1 VVDETI
7 DQLNAAARRLEALLA
22 SLRQNSSDV
31 SDEDLVQAVDD
42 FAIHYFSGAD
52 GVAYSHFCYVAPIC
66 SRRPHLE
73 DRLLEYPAWGLF
85 GMFSRGDQAVA
96 WIRARL
102 DPSGGAGFAVSPA
115 ERDWL
120 GSLVDQPE
128 RFQAIFDRFTNEA
141 EMAKNKPEE

>member
-1 VVDETI
+1 VADDTI
-7 DQLNAAARRLEALLA
+7 DRLNAAERRLEALIA

-31 SDEDLVQAVDD
+31 SDEDLVQAIDD
-42 FAIHYFSGAD
+42 FANHYFSGAD
-52 GVAYSHFCYVAPIC
+52 AVAYSHFCYVAPIC

-85 GMFSRGDQAVA
+85 GMFNRGEQAVA

-102 DPSGGAGFAVSPA
+102 DQSGGTWFAVSPA

-120 GSLVDQPE
+120 RSLVDQPE

-141 EMAKNKPEE
+141 ETAQNEPEE